1 MNTKTL
7 IWIGAFVGGTIG
19 GFVPMIFGADSLS
32 FAGIIGST
40 VGGLVGIWAGFKL
53 SQMI

>member
-7 IWIGAFVGGTIG
+7 IWIGVTVGSAIG
-19 GFVPMIFGADSLS
+19 GWIPTLWDAS
-32 FAGIIGST
+32 FISFSGIIGST
-40 VGGLVGIWAGFKL
+40 IGGIVGIYAGFKL